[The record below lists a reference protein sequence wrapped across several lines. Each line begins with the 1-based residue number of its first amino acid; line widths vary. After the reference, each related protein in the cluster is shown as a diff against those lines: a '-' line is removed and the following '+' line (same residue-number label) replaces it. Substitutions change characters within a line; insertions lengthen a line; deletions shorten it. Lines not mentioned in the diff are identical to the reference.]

1 MIAEIAKTTIYL
13 GSFVIVI
20 FLAYFFSKYIAKK
33 SNLLS
38 KSKNIKVLEA
48 ISLGN
53 NTRIFIIEII
63 DIVYIVFDNN
73 SQPLL
78 LEKFSKKE
86 VDILIKDSETG
97 KDNLVNITEK
107 LLQQKKEILYKL
119 GNKKWK

>member
-78 LEKFSKKE
+78 LEKFSKEE